1 MKISSGTIARTI
13 WLIVAL
19 VNQCMIVLG
28 RDVLPIAEDDVYQVV
43 SIIFTIGAALSA
55 WWKNNSFTRAA
66 IVADE
71 VMKIE
76 KDRGEQECV

>member
-19 VNQCMIVLG
+19 ANQCMIVMG
-28 RDVLPIAEDDVYQVV
+28 RDVLPLAEDDVYQIV
-43 SIIFTIGAALSA
+43 SIIFTIWASLSA

-76 KDRGEQECV
+76 KDRGEK